1 VFPKGHCEGFWL
13 WPRGGHEEG
22 PYFTS
27 ILGSMTR
34 TSDILQF
41 ELLRTIPILQWS
53 WFAIEEGEAK
63 HKRSSARTNS
73 EGKRGSVDA

>member
-1 VFPKGHCEGFWL
+1 
-13 WPRGGHEEG
+13 
-22 PYFTS
+22 
-27 ILGSMTR
+27 MTR

-41 ELLRTIPILQWS
+41 EFLQTILILQWS